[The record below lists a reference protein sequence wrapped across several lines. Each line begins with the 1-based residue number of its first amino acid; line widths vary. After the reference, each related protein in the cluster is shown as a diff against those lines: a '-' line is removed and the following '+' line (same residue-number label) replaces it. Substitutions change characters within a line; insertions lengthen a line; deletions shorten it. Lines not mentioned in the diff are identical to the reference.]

1 MDLFNAMTV
10 SATGLAAQRTVIN
23 VISTNLANVQTT
35 RTEEGGPYRRKQALL
50 SPAPPGANFPDLL
63 SKKMDPQ
70 LTGVKAE
77 IVEDASDD
85 FKVIHD
91 PSHPDADENGSV
103 TLPNVNIMEEM
114 VNLLRATRSYE
125 ANVSTFNAAKH
136 MALKALEI
144 GK

>member
-1 MDLFNAMTV
+1 MDLFTAMTV
-10 SATGLAAQRTVIN
+10 SATGLNAQRTVIN
-23 VISTNLANVQTT
+23 VISTNLANAQTT

-50 SPAPPGANFPDLL
+50 SPAPPTGNFPEVL
-63 SKKMDPQ
+63 SRTINPQ
-70 LTGVKAE
+70 VTGVKAE
-77 IVEDASDD
+77 IVEGGSTD

-91 PSHPDADENGSV
+91 PAHPDADETGSV

>member
-10 SATGLAAQRTVIN
+10 SATGLSAQRTVIN
-23 VISTNLANVQTT
+23 VISTNLANAQTT

-50 SPAPPGANFPDLL
+50 SPSAPPASFPNLL
-63 SKKMDPQ
+63 SQKMGSALP
-70 LTGVKAE
+70 GVKAE
-77 IVEDASDD
+77 VIEDSSA
-85 FKVIHD
+85 FKVLHD

-103 TLPNVNIMEEM
+103 ALPNVNLMEEM

-136 MALKALEI
+136 MAQKALEI
-144 GK
+144 GR